1 MADDAAS
8 QLAALKKARAS
19 GVLTVHHGDT
29 STTFR
34 TLAEID
40 SIVRS
45 LEAEAEAASSPRPRL
60 RYAVQLTKG
69 L

>member
-1 MADDAAS
+1 MAADDAAS
-8 QLAALKKARAS
+8 QLAALKKAKAS

-34 TLAEID
+34 SLAEID
-40 SIVRS
+40 SIIRS
-45 LEAEAEAASSPRPRL
+45 LEADAVTSPRPRL